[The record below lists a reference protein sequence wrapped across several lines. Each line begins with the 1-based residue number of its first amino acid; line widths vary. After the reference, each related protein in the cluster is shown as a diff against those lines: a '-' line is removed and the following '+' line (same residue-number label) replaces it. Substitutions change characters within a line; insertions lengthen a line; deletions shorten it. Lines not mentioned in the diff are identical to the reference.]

1 MKNPDRETVSRLEA
15 LPNIGKTIGNKLQ
28 MIGIDNPR
36 DLIGKEPF
44 ELYDRDRQIFRE
56 TAKVAI
62 NTNRKVNAELNS
74 KLPKSDISINEYYK
88 KNGVEVIDLAPEER
102 EAFQKAIVPVWNRY
116 RKKIGNDIYNFTILP
131 GSWN

>member
-1 MKNPDRETVSRLEA
+1 
-15 LPNIGKTIGNKLQ
+15 